1 MTKTELVA
9 NVAEKAEITKKDA
22 GKVVDAVFET
32 VTEEIQKDKVRIAG
46 FGTFEIRDRAE
57 RQARNP
63 QTGDKMTIPA
73 KKAPAFKAAKALK
86 ELVNK

>member
-9 NVAEKAEITKKDA
+9 NVAEKTEITKKDA

-32 VTEEIQKDKVRIAG
+32 ITEEIQKDKVRIAG

>member
-9 NVAEKAEITKKDA
+9 NVAEKTEITKKDA

-32 VTEEIQKDKVRIAG
+32 ITEEIQKDKVRIAG

-73 KKAPAFKAAKALK
+73 KRAPAFKAAKALK